1 MKKIRFTI
9 SLKKLNAIVTE
20 DNGAQYI
27 AIPVAKLNPYRYNDD
42 AYFCLDAIESPNSQF
57 GKSHFIKTVAPKGT
71 PIEQINEMTAIIG
84 NGKTYENNGNA
95 NQSQDGNGNAF
106 SQLPI
111 RGGVQQGG
119 FIDAS
124 EFKDLPF

>member
-20 DNGAQYI
+20 DNGTQYV

-57 GKSHFIKTVAPKGT
+57 GKSHFVKTVAPKGT
-71 PIEQINEMTAIIG
+71 PVEQINEMTAIIG
-84 NGKTYENNGNA
+84 NGRTYENSA
-95 NQSQDGNGNAF
+95 SQSQNDNGNAF
-106 SQLPI
+106 SQLPM
-111 RGGVQQGG
+111 QGG
-119 FIDAS
+119 APQGGNFIDAS
-124 EFKDLPF
+124 ELKDLPF